1 MPDFSGLPL
10 VIEPCDLRTRL
21 DAPNL
26 ILVDLTSVARYETGH
41 IAGAHFVDPKR
52 TQLGQPPAPGLLPTQ
67 AALEALFGELG
78 HNPNAVYVV
87 YDDEGGGWA
96 GRFIWLLDVI
106 GHSAYHYLDGGIHAW
121 IGEKYDVTQDVPSAA
136 TGPVTL
142 TLHDE
147 PTATREY
154 LQSRLGAA
162 DLAIWDARSEAEY
175 RGEKV
180 LAAKGGHIPGATHFE
195 WTAGM
200 DKNRN
205 LRIRT
210 DMAHVLK
217 DLGITPDKEVI
228 THCQTHHRSGFT
240 YLVAKA
246 LGYPRVKGY
255 AGSWG
260 EWGNHPD
267 TPVELPV
274 KN

>member
-10 VIEPCDLRTRL
+10 VIEPSDLLPRL
-21 DAPNL
+21 DAREL
-26 ILVDLTSVARYETGH
+26 ILVDLTSSARYAEGH
-41 IAGAHFVDPKR
+41 IPGARFVDPKR
-52 TQLGQPPAPGLLPTQ
+52 TQLGHAPAPGLMPPQ

-78 HNPNAVYVV
+78 HNPDAVYVV

-106 GHSAYHYLDGGIHAW
+106 GHSKYHYVDGGLKAW
-121 IGEKYDVTQDVPSAA
+121 LAEGLPMSIQIPAA
-136 TGPVTL
+136 VGGPVAL

-162 DLAIWDARSEAEY
+162 DLAIWDARGPLEY
-175 RGEKV
+175 SGEKV
-180 LAAKGGHIPGATHFE
+180 LAAKAGHIPGAVNFE

-200 DKNRN
+200 DQARN

-210 DMAHVLK
+210 DMPQILEK
-217 DLGITPDKEVI
+217 LGISKDKEVI

-240 YLVAKA
+240 YLVAKS

-267 TPVELPV
+267 TPVEI
-274 KN
+274 

>member
-10 VIEPCDLRTRL
+10 VIEPAELQARL
-21 DAPNL
+21 DTPGL
-26 ILVDLTSVARYETGH
+26 ILVDLSSAARYQAGH
-41 IAGAHFVDPKR
+41 IEGAHFVDPKL
-52 TQLGQPPAPGLLPTQ
+52 TQLGQPPAPGLLPSK
-67 AALEALFGELG
+67 AALEALFGGLG
-78 HNPNAVYVV
+78 HNADATYVV

-106 GHSAYHYLDGGIHAW
+106 GHTRYHYLNGGMLAW
-121 IGEKYDVTQDVPSAA
+121 EAERRPLSSITPAPGHGAVELVLDDAPI
-136 TGPVTL
+136 
-142 TLHDE
+142 
-147 PTATREY
+147 ATREY

-162 DLAIWDARSEAEY
+162 DLAVWDARGPLEY
-175 RGEKV
+175 SGAKV
-180 LAAKGGHIPGATHFE
+180 LAAKGGHVPGAINYE

-200 DKNRN
+200 DKERA

-210 DMAHVLK
+210 DIADVLGG
-217 DLGITPDKEVI
+217 LGISPDKEII

-267 TPVELPV
+267 TPVEA
-274 KN
+274 

>member
-10 VIEPCDLRTRL
+10 VIEPRDLKARL
-21 DAPNL
+21 DAPHV
-26 ILVDLTSVARYETGH
+26 IVVDLSSAEQYKTGH
-41 IAGAHFVDPKR
+41 IPGARFVEPKR
-52 TQLGQPPAPGLLPTQ
+52 TQLGLPPAPGLLPTQ

-78 HNPNAVYVV
+78 HTPDAVYVV

-106 GHSAYHYLDGGIHAW
+106 GHRAYHYLDGGIHAW
-121 IGEKYDVTQDVPSAA
+121 IAEGYDVTQDVPPAVG
-136 TGPVTL
+136 GPVAL

-162 DLAIWDARSEAEY
+162 DLAIWDARSAAEY

-180 LAAKGGHIPGATHFE
+180 LAAKGGHIPGAANFE

-200 DKNRN
+200 DKERS

-210 DMAHVLK
+210 DMPEILK

-246 LGYPRVKGY
+246 LGYPRVKAY

-267 TPVELPV
+267 TPVEPPV
-274 KN
+274 KH

>member
-10 VIEPCDLRTRL
+10 VIEASDLLTRL
-21 DAPNL
+21 DAREL
-26 ILVDLTSVARYETGH
+26 ILVDLTSAVRYATGH
-41 IAGAHFVDPKR
+41 IPGARFVDPKR
-52 TQLGQPPAPGLLPTQ
+52 TQLGQPPAPGLLPPK

-78 HNPNAVYVV
+78 HNPDAVYVV

-106 GHSAYHYLDGGIHAW
+106 GHHRYHYLDGGLPAW
-121 IGEKYDVTQDVPSAA
+121 LAQSLPVSTEVPASAG
-136 TGPVTL
+136 GPVPL

-162 DLAIWDARSEAEY
+162 DLVIWDARSPQEY
-175 RGEKV
+175 SGEKV
-180 LAAKGGHIPGATHFE
+180 LAAKGGHIPGAVNFE

-200 DKNRN
+200 DQAHQ
-205 LRIRT
+205 LRIRR
-210 DMAHVLK
+210 DMPQILA
-217 DLGITPDKEVI
+217 DLGISKDKEVI

-267 TPVELPV
+267 TPVEI
-274 KN
+274 

>member
-1 MPDFSGLPL
+1 MSDFSGLPL
-10 VIEPCDLRTRL
+10 VIEPSDLLPRL
-21 DAPNL
+21 DAREL
-26 ILVDLTSVARYETGH
+26 ILVDLTSPARYAEGH
-41 IAGAHFVDPKR
+41 IPGARFVDPKR
-52 TQLGQPPAPGLLPTQ
+52 TQLGQAPAPGLMPPQ
-67 AALEALFGELG
+67 AALETLFGELG
-78 HNPNAVYVV
+78 HNPDAVYVV

-106 GHSAYHYLDGGIHAW
+106 GHSKYHYVDGGLTAW
-121 IGEKYDVTQDVPSAA
+121 LAEGMPMSIQIPPPAG
-136 TGPVTL
+136 GPVAL
-142 TLHDE
+142 TLRDE

-162 DLAIWDARSEAEY
+162 DLAIWDARGPLEY
-175 RGEKV
+175 SGEKV
-180 LAAKGGHIPGATHFE
+180 LAAKGGHIPGAVNFE

-200 DKNRN
+200 DKARN

-210 DMAHVLK
+210 DMPQILEQ
-217 DLGITPDKEVI
+217 LGITPDKEVI

-267 TPVELPV
+267 TPVEIQDF
-274 KN
+274 

>member
-1 MPDFSGLPL
+1 MSDFSGLPL
-10 VIEPCDLRTRL
+10 VIEPSDLLPRL
-21 DAPNL
+21 ESPEL
-26 ILVDLTSVARYETGH
+26 ILVDLTSPARYAEGH
-41 IAGAHFVDPKR
+41 LPGARFVDPKR
-52 TQLGQPPAPGLLPTQ
+52 TQLGQPPAPGLMP
-67 AALEALFGELG
+67 AKADLEALFGELG
-78 HNPNAVYVV
+78 HRKDAVYVV

-106 GHSAYHYLDGGIHAW
+106 GHDKYHYINGGLPAWLADGMPMSI
-121 IGEKYDVTQDVPSAA
+121 QVPAA
-136 TGPVTL
+136 VGGPVSL
-142 TLHDE
+142 ILHDE

-162 DLAIWDARSEAEY
+162 DLAIWDARGPLEY
-175 RGEKV
+175 SGEKV
-180 LAAKGGHIPGATHFE
+180 LAAKGGHIPGAVNFE

-200 DKNRN
+200 DQTRQ
-205 LRIRT
+205 LRIRS
-210 DMAHVLK
+210 DMPQILEN
-217 DLGITPDKEVI
+217 LGITKDKEII

-267 TPVELPV
+267 TPVEIQGF
-274 KN
+274 

>member
-10 VIEPCDLRTRL
+10 VIEPCDLKARL
-21 DAPNL
+21 DAPHV
-26 ILVDLTSVARYETGH
+26 IVVDLSSAKQYKTGH
-41 IAGAHFVDPKR
+41 IPGVRFVEPKR
-52 TQLGQPPAPGLLPTQ
+52 TQLGLPPAPGLLPTQ

-78 HNPNAVYVV
+78 HTPDAVYVV

-106 GHSAYHYLDGGIHAW
+106 GHRAYHYLDGGIHAW
-121 IGEKYDVTQDVPSAA
+121 LAEGYDVTQDVPPAVG
-136 TGPVTL
+136 GPVAL

-162 DLAIWDARSEAEY
+162 DLAIWDARSAAEY

-180 LAAKGGHIPGATHFE
+180 LAAKGGHIPGAANFE

-200 DKNRN
+200 DKERS

-210 DMAHVLK
+210 DMPEILK

-246 LGYPRVKGY
+246 LGYPRVKAY

-260 EWGNHPD
+260 EWGNHQD
-267 TPVELPV
+267 TPVEPPV
-274 KN
+274 KH